1 MGSDRNERRTRRS
14 WRVWHGAAAIALASA
29 PVAAHA
35 DVIAI
40 GDDGS
45 ITTTTKPALYLS
57 ADLKP
62 QPIGGAAA
70 SETAPIAASLPAS
83 DVQAAIGA
91 ASARHD
97 LDPALASAVAW
108 RESRFHAAAVSP
120 KGARGVMQ
128 LMPATARMLAVD
140 PRDAAAN
147 IEGGV
152 TYLAMM
158 MRRYG
163 GDVVK
168 ALAAYNAGPG
178 AVDRYNGVPPYRETI
193 AYVSAILDRL
203 SVAAL
208 AAP

>member
-1 MGSDRNERRTRRS
+1 MTS
-14 WRVWHGAAAIALASA
+14 
-29 PVAAHA
+29 
-35 DVIAI
+35 
-40 GDDGS
+40 
-45 ITTTTKPALYLS
+45 KPALYLS
-57 ADLKP
+57 TDLKP
-62 QPIGGAAA
+62 QLIEHSAAA
-70 SETAPIAASLPAS
+70 PPASVAAVPPLAAS
-83 DVQAAIGA
+83 DIQAAIGA

-97 LDPALASAVAW
+97 LDPALADAVAW
-108 RESRFHAAAVSP
+108 RESRFHASAMSP

-140 PRDAAAN
+140 PGDAASN

-178 AVDRYNGVPPYRETI
+178 AVDRYNGVPPYRETV
-193 AYVSAILDRL
+193 AYVGAILDRL
-203 SVAAL
+203 SVTAL
-208 AAP
+208 AAR